1 MEFRILETVR
11 MYFGFARSEN
21 RMIYQGKKVSVD
33 LGQNPVLAA
42 QIQHRDLRHA
52 KQWRVGGKV

>member
-1 MEFRILETVR
+1 MEFRILETIRVCVGNDK
-11 MYFGFARSEN
+11 FEN
-21 RMIYQGKKVSVD
+21 RMLYRGKKVFVE